1 MFCQANKFKF
11 KLINI
16 FLIFSSLIITS
27 SANKNP
33 RRFLQFVNNLEPHA
47 TDFNN
52 TNYNN
57 TLNETEKEKD
67 IIDIISEDPGSYL
80 LGWFIIFFFMGLYIA
95 CSMKNY
101 PEIRNRAD
109 DVYKFMFFANNGI
122 LVAAS
127 VNVFDIKN
135 LIIDSS
141 PFASSALVFIIGCI
155 YYISK
160 YCQTCSIK
168 FAAKY
173 FSCDYLGELYK
184 LPCFIWSLKFLA
196 NDCLRSNTITV
207 IYYTD
212 GSSESDA
219 CCHYIW
225 NCFIFIIKILAV
237 IFSIVSFYIFLLF
250 YLIFWLIAKCIFLL
264 VLECKGVKVPIEQE
278 PKPEQPVDINVN
290 RDPNDIGSIDE
301 LHPREQVNPN
311 HIRVENINNITNY
324 IINNCPTNINNGNIN
339 NINNNGTNNPNF
351 GNTQNEINVNQQQG
365 IRHEIQNSDNI
376 KSTKANQNNQN
387 NYNNNNFTSPNLDLP
402 GKEEVEQS
410 GQIPK
415 PSPDGETEKDIK
427 MENLN
432 EENKGENN
440 NMGDAPVPGLSIK
453 SI

>member
-1 MFCQANKFKF
+1 
-11 KLINI
+11 
-16 FLIFSSLIITS
+16 
-27 SANKNP
+27 
-33 RRFLQFVNNLEPHA
+33 
-47 TDFNN
+47 
-52 TNYNN
+52 
-57 TLNETEKEKD
+57 
-67 IIDIISEDPGSYL
+67 
-80 LGWFIIFFFMGLYIA
+80 MGR
-95 CSMKNY
+95 Y
-101 PEIRNRAD
+101 PEISERTD

-250 YLIFWLIAKCIFLL
+250 YLIFWLIAKCIYLL
-264 VLECKGVKVPIEQE
+264 VLECKGGEVEIKQE
-278 PKPEQPVDINVN
+278 PEPQPPVDINPSGNPIENGSV
-290 RDPNDIGSIDE
+290 DI
-301 LHPREQVNPN
+301 LNP
-311 HIRVENINNITNY
+311 RVEHIN
-324 IINNCPTNINNGNIN
+324 IINNNNIVINNGQTPTNINRG
-339 NINNNGTNNPNF
+339 NINNNGINNPNF
-351 GNTQNEINVNQQQG
+351 GNTQNGINVNQQQG
-365 IRHEIQNSDNI
+365 IRHEIQTDAQSQRNEVHESSTYKHKQQNLKI
-376 KSTKANQNNQN
+376 K
-387 NYNNNNFTSPNLDLP
+387 L
-402 GKEEVEQS
+402 
-410 GQIPK
+410 
-415 PSPDGETEKDIK
+415 
-427 MENLN
+427 
-432 EENKGENN
+432 
-440 NMGDAPVPGLSIK
+440 
-453 SI
+453 